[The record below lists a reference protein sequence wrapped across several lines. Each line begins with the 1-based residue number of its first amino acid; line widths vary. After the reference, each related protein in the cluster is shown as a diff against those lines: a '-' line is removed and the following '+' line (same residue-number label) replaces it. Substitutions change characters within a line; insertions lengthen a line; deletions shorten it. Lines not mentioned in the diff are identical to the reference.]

1 MESFGLR
8 KSAPRKPEAPVHPPA
23 ANDEDHMEFVHL
35 HVIAKIYRALRAQT
49 DFKISWRRWTGIN
62 SIFCW
67 LVKRGEVNMKKLF
80 SLRMATGFS

>member
-35 HVIAKIYRALRAQT
+35 HVISKNLQSIKST
-49 DFKISWRRWTGIN
+49 DRFQD
-62 SIFCW
+62 F
-67 LVKRGEVNMKKLF
+67 LAEVD
-80 SLRMATGFS
+80 R